1 MSALGD
7 YVHYSA
13 INYLKYGTSF
23 NDVGAARLQY
33 DYKAQKNHIMKK
45 LEHSKS
51 YDLTGLED
59 SLNMFFDKKDNSKD
73 NSQEIKAA
81 IEKLMEEQ
89 FGQALGKINWDTLD
103 MEAQRKRATTVKTKL
118 LKEINENGRQRNVKL
133 NTILKRIQTIQKA
146 MDEITD
152 INTKQELN
160 KKVNEIYTLL
170 NQVVT
175 DGKKT
180 GQIGQ
185 LRKQVASLRDN
196 PGKGN
201 LKITPGSYEENL
213 VTTIN
218 QVLKDYVQAPA
229 INLQKGTL
237 FEYLIAAI
245 PLMGTAMAEEEITK
259 SIEKAV
265 VGGDRQNVVIDLKD
279 FGTNLDYS
287 QLNFSG
293 YAIHPNQQT
302 AVSFG
307 TSQGKIDVELNWNG
321 QIIPVS
327 AKNVK
332 LKSKGT
338 QIHIL
343 SGASL
348 LSLLQDEN
356 VGFVNHFLNVIAE
369 QKDKHVLSA
378 DVKAAREA
386 MKYTLLYKA
395 ATGDTFGRK
404 KAEVFIVNDNTK
416 KGGIKVIDMHTLLSK
431 AFTDLNA
438 YAAVTVNDKSFNT
451 FTIKNDFV
459 VNGTYKD
466 RLTNFV
472 NQLHA
477 AKIGAALKA
486 NVFK

>member
-13 INYLKYGTSF
+13 VNYLKYGTSF
-23 NDVGAARLQY
+23 NDVGGARLQY

-45 LEHSKS
+45 LEHAKS

-73 NSQEIKAA
+73 NSQEIKTA

-103 MEAQRKRATTVKTKL
+103 MEAQRKRAATVKTKL
-118 LKEINENGRQRNVKL
+118 LKEINEDGHQYSVQL

-146 MDEITD
+146 MDEIPD

-175 DGKKT
+175 NGKKT

-196 PGKGN
+196 PGKGS
-201 LKITPGSYEENL
+201 LKVTAGSYEENL
-213 VTTIN
+213 VTVIN

-245 PLMGTAMAEEEITK
+245 PLVGSAMAEEEIMKT
-259 SIEKAV
+259 IERAV

-416 KGGIKVIDMHTLLSK
+416 KGGIKVVDMYTLLNK
-431 AFTDLNA
+431 AFTDLNV
-438 YAAVTVNDKSFNT
+438 YASVTVNEKNFNT

-466 RLTNFV
+466 RLTKFV

-477 AKIGAALKA
+477 AKISAALKA